1 MKIKKFN
8 YKYVNSTNDIAINL
22 IKKKNLKVGFVLTE
36 KQKKGRGQRGKR
48 WISYKG
54 NLLASVFFSL
64 ENINLTLNQL
74 TIINTNLI
82 KKLISFYYK
91 KKIKVKLPN
100 DILINKKKICG
111 ILQETIQKNGINY
124 LIVGIGLNLIKSP
137 NIQTYPTTN
146 LYELT
151 KTKINVNK
159 ASKKLM
165 LIYKNFLKSKKVFK

>member
-1 MKIKKFN
+1 MHYNIKE
-8 YKYVNSTNDIAINL
+8 
-22 IKKKNLKVGFVLTE
+22 E
-36 KQKKGRGQRGKR
+36 KAWQR
-48 WISYKG
+48 
-54 NLLASVFFSL
+54 
-64 ENINLTLNQL
+64 
-74 TIINTNLI
+74 
-82 KKLISFYYK
+82 